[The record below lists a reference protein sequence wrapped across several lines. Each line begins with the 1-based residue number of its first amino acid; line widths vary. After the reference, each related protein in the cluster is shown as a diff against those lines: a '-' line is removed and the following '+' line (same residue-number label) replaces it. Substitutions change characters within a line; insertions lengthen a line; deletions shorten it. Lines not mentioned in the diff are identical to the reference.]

1 MKKSIISNNFIKYSH
16 MIKLKYILYY
26 KVLGSFFLTKTKG
39 LRSQWFNWLYSLK
52 IVLKV
57 LMGFRPFSD
66 LPRPG
71 LESKQLVKI
80 YFSVNCAF

>member
-39 LRSQWFNWLYSLK
+39 LRSQWFKLV
-52 IVLKV
+52 VLFKNR
-57 LMGFRPFSD
+57 FK
-66 LPRPG
+66 G
-71 LESKQLVKI
+71 LNGV
-80 YFSVNCAF
+80 